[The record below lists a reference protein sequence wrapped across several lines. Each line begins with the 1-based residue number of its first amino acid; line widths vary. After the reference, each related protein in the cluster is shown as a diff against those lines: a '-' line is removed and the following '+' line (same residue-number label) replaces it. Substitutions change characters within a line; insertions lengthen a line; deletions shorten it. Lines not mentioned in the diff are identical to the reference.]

1 MHKFLKF
8 LFGRMFIVGL
18 LIFAQFVLL
27 LLLIW
32 KISNYFVY
40 FYAFSLLLSMIAML
54 YIIGRRDNPSYK
66 LAWVIPILLFPMF
79 GGLCYIFFG
88 HKSLPKRTRI
98 RAEKNDAKRQRALS
112 VCSDLT
118 NHMQPDAAAISRY
131 IQNTSAYPA
140 YHNTEC
146 TYFPL
151 GEDLFAQLK
160 ISLRAA
166 KHYIFLEYFIIEQ
179 GVMWDSILAILQ
191 EKVAQGVDVRILYD
205 DIGCLQLLPYKYDAK
220 LRSMGIRCH
229 VFNEF
234 HPYLS
239 VRMNNRDHRKIAVID
254 GHTAFTGGINL
265 ADEYINVK
273 KPHGHWKDTAVML
286 CGDAAWSLTLMF
298 LESWSFYDRSNDDF
312 SLYRPSLYAPRT
324 FQSDGYVQ
332 PYGDTPLDEEQLS
345 ENVYLQL
352 ISRATRYIYIT
363 TPYFIVDNEMLT
375 ALCNAA
381 KSGIDV
387 RIITPYICDHWYVHV
402 ISQSYY
408 AQLIESGVK
417 VYEYTPGFIHAKSF
431 VADDM
436 MATVGTINLDYR
448 SLYLHYECGVFLYN
462 CTSIAEIRDDFLQ
475 TLVKSQQ
482 ITLEDCRNVRLRTR
496 IIRAFLRIFAPLM

>member
-1 MHKFLKF
+1 MHKILKF

-18 LIFAQFVLL
+18 LILAQFVLL

-40 FYAFSLLLSMIAML
+40 FYAFSLLLSMVVML
-54 YIIGRRDNPSYK
+54 YILGRRDNPSYK

-79 GGLCYIFFG
+79 GGLCYVFFG
-88 HKSLPKRTRI
+88 HKALPKRTRT
-98 RAEKNDAKRQRALS
+98 RVEKSNRKRQHALS
-112 VCSDLT
+112 ACPDFTSA
-118 NHMQPDAAAISRY
+118 MRPDAAAISRY
-131 IQNTSAYPA
+131 IRNASSYPA
-140 YHNTEC
+140 YSGTEC

-151 GEDLFAQLK
+151 GEDFFAQLK
-160 ISLRAA
+160 KSLLSAE
-166 KHYIFLEYFIIEQ
+166 HYIFLEYFIIEE
-179 GVMWDSILAILQ
+179 GVMWDSILEILR
-191 EKVAQGVDVRILYD
+191 EKAAQGIDVRVLYD

-239 VRMNNRDHRKIAVID
+239 VRMNNRDHRKIAIID

-286 CGDAAWSLTLMF
+286 CGDAAWSLTLTF
-298 LESWSFYDRSNDDF
+298 LETWSFYDRSDDDF
-312 SLYRPSLYAPRT
+312 SLYRPSRYAPRR
-324 FQSDGYVQ
+324 FESDGYVQ
-332 PYGDTPLDEEQLS
+332 PYSDTPLDDEQLG
-345 ENVYLQL
+345 ENVYLQM
-352 ISRATRYIYIT
+352 INRATRYVYIT
-363 TPYFIVDNEMLT
+363 TPYFIVDNELLT

-381 KSGIDV
+381 KSGVDV
-387 RIITPYICDHWYVHV
+387 RIITPHICDHWYVHI

-408 AQLIESGVK
+408 AQLIEAGVQ

-431 VADDM
+431 VADDS

-448 SLYLHYECGVFLYN
+448 SLYLHYECGVFLYE
-462 CTSIAEIRDDFLQ
+462 CSVIPDIRDDFLKTQ
-475 TLVKSQQ
+475 EQSHQ
-482 ITLEDCRNVRLRTR
+482 ITASDCRNVPLITR
-496 IIRAFLRIFAPLM
+496 IIRAVLRIFAPLM